1 VPSTPEARGFGP
13 WAGRAFLR
21 LMGWRLEGAPPAID
35 KYVVIAAPHTTNWDL
50 PFMLAVGLCYGVR
63 VSWLGK
69 ASLFRSPQGY
79 FSRALGGIRVDR
91 GKGNNQVEQAVAL
104 FTARD
109 QLVLAIPPEGTRGRT
124 RYWRTGFY
132 FIAHGAGV
140 PIVLGFLDYAKK
152 VGGVGGVVMPTG
164 SIESDMREITAFYS
178 GVTGK
183 YPTLQGEVEI
193 AARQ

>member
-1 VPSTPEARGFGP
+1 
-13 WAGRAFLR
+13 
-21 LMGWRLEGAPPAID
+21 MGWRLEGEPPAID

-50 PFMLAVGLCYGVR
+50 PLMLAVGLCYGVR

-69 ASLFRSPQGY
+69 ASLFRAPLGY
-79 FSRALGGIRVDR
+79 FSRALGGIRVNR
-91 GKGNNQVEQAVAL
+91 GKGNNQVEQAIGL
-104 FTARD
+104 FASRT